1 MTAWHPSTPFW
12 YSRAAEQ
19 VCTPKQL
26 EALHLAS
33 HELSTQQIAD
43 RLGITRQAAWA
54 RYDAACRAI
63 RTHLDTKESAA

>member
-1 MTAWHPSTPFW
+1 MTEWHPSAPPW
-12 YSRAAEQ
+12 YTDAANHA
-19 VCTPKQL
+19 CTPKQIETL
-26 EALHLAS
+26 KLAS

-63 RTHLDTKESAA
+63 RTHLDAKENAA

>member
-1 MTAWHPSTPFW
+1 MTAWHPTTPLW
-12 YSRAAEQ
+12 YSCAAEQ

-26 EALHLAS
+26 DTLKLAS

-63 RTHLDTKESAA
+63 RQHLDQKEDAA